1 MTMDRAIRFAVRIWV
16 VLGLIFLAMPLLV
29 IIPLSFTS
37 GQYLFYTP
45 EMLELRPEAF
55 SMRWYAAVLTD
66 REWTLALKNSLFIGL
81 SAAALS
87 TVLGT
92 LAALGLS
99 RSGTPL
105 KGLWTV
111 LILLPQI
118 VPIVVIAGGLYSI
131 FSDFR
136 MIGTYAAVIIA
147 HTMLAA
153 PVAVITIRAS
163 LQRFDWR
170 LVSASATLGAGPLYT
185 FWNVTLPLI
194 RPAILAG
201 AIFAFATSLDEVVVI
216 QFIGGYN
223 QKTIPRE
230 MLIGLREHLSPAI
243 LAVATMLIAFAVLLL
258 ILGEF
263 LRRRAERYTQK
274 ST

>member
-1 MTMDRAIRFAVRIWV
+1 MKLAIKLWAI
-16 VLGLIFLAMPLLV
+16 LGLVFLALPLFV

-45 EMLELRPEAF
+45 EMLALDPDAY
-55 SMRWYAAVLTD
+55 STRWYVEVLGN
-66 REWTLALKNSLFIGL
+66 REWMLALKNSLVIGL

-99 RSGTPL
+99 RNGTPL
-105 KGLWTV
+105 KSV
-111 LILLPQI
+111 FAALILLPQI
-118 VPIVVIAGGLYSI
+118 VPIVVIAGGLYSA
-131 FSDFR
+131 FSDLKL
-136 MIGTYAAVIIA
+136 IGTYTAVIIA
-147 HTMLAA
+147 HTVLAA

-163 LQRFDWR
+163 LQRFDWG
-170 LVSASATLGAGPLYT
+170 LVAASSTLGAGPLYT

-216 QFIGGYN
+216 QFIGGYE

-243 LAVATMLIAFAVLLL
+243 LAVATMLVGFAVLVL

-263 LRRRAERYTQK
+263 LRRRAESYTQK
-274 ST
+274 TA

>member
-1 MTMDRAIRFAVRIWV
+1 MKFAIKLWTL
-16 VLGLIFLAMPLLV
+16 LGLAFLALPLLV
-29 IIPLSFTS
+29 IIPLSFTA
-37 GQYLFYTP
+37 GHYLFYTP
-45 EMLELRPEAF
+45 EMLALQPSAY
-55 SMRWYAAVLTD
+55 STRWYSAVLAD
-66 REWTLALKNSLFIGL
+66 REWMLALKNSVIIGL

-105 KGLWTV
+105 KSVWIA
-111 LILLPQI
+111 LILLPQV
-118 VPIVVIAGGLYSI
+118 VPIVVIAGGLYSA
-131 FSDFR
+131 FSDLQL
-136 MIGTYAAVIIA
+136 IGTYTAVIIA
-147 HTMLAA
+147 HTVLAA

-163 LQRFDWR
+163 LERFDWG
-170 LVSASATLGAGPLYT
+170 LVAASSTLGAGSLYT

-216 QFIGGYN
+216 QFIGSYE

-243 LAVATMLIAFAVLLL
+243 LAVATMLVGFAVLVL
-258 ILGEF
+258 ILSEI
-263 LRRRAERYTQK
+263 LRRRSESYTQK
-274 ST
+274 SA

>member
-1 MTMDRAIRFAVRIWV
+1 MKLLVKFWV
-16 VLGLIFLAMPLLV
+16 ALGLGFLALPLLV
-29 IIPLSFTS
+29 LVPLSFTA

-45 EMLELRPEAF
+45 EMLALDPHAY
-55 SMRWYAAVLTD
+55 SMRWYSEVLGD
-66 REWTLALKNSLFIGL
+66 REWMLALKNSLLIGI
-81 SAAALS
+81 SAAAFS

-99 RSGTPL
+99 RGGTPL
-105 KGLWTV
+105 KSVWTA

-118 VPIVVIAGGLYSI
+118 VPIVVIAGGLYSA
-131 FSDFR
+131 FSDLKLV
-136 MIGTYAAVIIA
+136 GTYTAVIIA
-147 HTMLAA
+147 HTVLAA

-163 LQRFDWR
+163 LERFDWG

-185 FWNVTLPLI
+185 FRHVTLPLI

-216 QFIGGYN
+216 QFIGGYD
-223 QKTIPRE
+223 QKTIPRQ

-243 LAVATMLIAFAVLLL
+243 LAVATMLVGFAILVL
-258 ILGEF
+258 ILSEF
-263 LRRRAERYTQK
+263 LRRRSEAYARKTN
-274 ST
+274 

>member
-1 MTMDRAIRFAVRIWV
+1 MKLAIKIWAI
-16 VLGLIFLAMPLLV
+16 LGLVFLSLPLLI

-45 EMLELRPEAF
+45 EMLMLEPGAY
-55 SMRWYAAVLTD
+55 STRWYSEVLES
-66 REWTLALKNSLFIGL
+66 REWMLAVRNSLIIGL

-99 RSGTPL
+99 RSATPL
-105 KGLWTV
+105 KSIWIA
-111 LILLPQI
+111 LILMPQI
-118 VPIVVIAGGLYSI
+118 VPIVVIAGGLYSA
-131 FSDFR
+131 FSDLR
-136 MIGTYAAVIIA
+136 LIGTFTAVIIA
-147 HTMLAA
+147 HTVLAA

-163 LQRFDWR
+163 LQRFDWG
-170 LVSASATLGAGPLYT
+170 LVAASATLGAGPLYT
-185 FWNVTLPLI
+185 FRHVTLPLI

-216 QFIGGYN
+216 QFIGGYA

-243 LAVATMLIAFAVLLL
+243 LAVATMLVAFAMLVL
-258 ILGEF
+258 ILAEF
-263 LRRRAERYTQK
+263 LRRRAESYGQNPT
-274 ST
+274 S

>member
-1 MTMDRAIRFAVRIWV
+1 MRLAIKLWAL
-16 VLGLIFLAMPLLV
+16 LGLAFLALPLLV

-45 EMLELRPEAF
+45 EMLALEPNAF
-55 SMRWYAAVLTD
+55 STRWYVAVLGD
-66 REWTLALKNSLFIGL
+66 REWMLALKNSVFIGL

-99 RSGTPL
+99 RSGTPH
-105 KGLWTV
+105 KAFWAA

-118 VPIVVIAGGLYSI
+118 VPIVIIAGGLYSA
-131 FSDFR
+131 FSDLK
-136 MIGTYAAVIIA
+136 MIGTYTAVIVA
-147 HTMLAA
+147 HTLLAA

-185 FWNVTLPLI
+185 FWNVTLPLT

-201 AIFAFATSLDEVVVI
+201 AIFSFATSLDEVVVI

-243 LAVATMLIAFAVLLL
+243 LAVATMLVGFAVLILL
-258 ILGEF
+258 LSEI
-263 LRRRAERYTQK
+263 LRRRTESYTGK
-274 ST
+274 LT